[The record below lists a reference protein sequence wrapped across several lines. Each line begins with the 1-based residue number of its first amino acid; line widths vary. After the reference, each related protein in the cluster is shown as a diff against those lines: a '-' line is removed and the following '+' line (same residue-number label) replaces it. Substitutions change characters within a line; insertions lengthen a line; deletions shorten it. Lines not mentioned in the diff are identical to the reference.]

1 MPNVIA
7 DAARW
12 MAGQQKLHLTTT
24 IAWSRGSQSAQV
36 SARIGRTTWDVES
49 ADGRVERMESRDFII
64 DPADLPAS
72 PQEGDDISETYGTT
86 VAKYVV
92 MAPSGTPA
100 VHWADAHRTSLR
112 MHTKLVGK
120 ESA

>member
-1 MPNVIA
+1 MTNVLA
-7 DAARW
+7 DAAAW
-12 MAGQQKLHLTTT
+12 LAGAQKLHLATT
-24 IAWSRGSQSAQV
+24 IAWSRGSQSATV
-36 SARIGRTTWDVES
+36 AARIGRTTWDVES
-49 ADGRVERMESRDFII
+49 ADGRVERMESRDFIV
-64 DPADLPAS
+64 DPADLPVH
-72 PQEGDDISETYGTT
+72 PQEGDEVSETYGTT
-86 VAKYVV
+86 VAKYAV